1 MARLFLT
8 NIDLNQNELQNA
20 VIQNLS
26 TAPSSGNTE
35 GRIYYDSTRK
45 TLRVYRND
53 SLQGAKWYDLSVGGA
68 SASTVTLTGDVTGTA
83 SVDPAT
89 GIITLSTHFN
99 VSGTENQIVVNDID
113 NTTTISLAPDTYI
126 KNNDGY
132 PSIMLSATGE
142 YIALNHAQDDTR
154 MLTINNDGSNASI
167 TANGNL
173 NLTSNNGDVNLN
185 ADSNVVNINGNSGE
199 LHLQK
204 TEYYRNGDL
213 QGVIAAQSDS
223 SLRLTATSG
232 QLQLE
237 TNSGDIKINPNTGRT
252 WINNNIYIDGNDGKI
267 STDSGAITLFPDN
280 GIVTTLGAE
289 LHTSKVEL
297 WQGGDNG
304 GNNRGA
310 IIAHPSDG
318 SLTVAATGW
327 LHLESHDGG
336 INIDPQNGN
345 TTFSDQIRLDSEG
358 TISTNNLDLTL
369 SPDSGNVVINN
380 NLITDSIASK
390 DGGANTLN
398 IVAQAIQITS
408 EDVTIG
414 GGGTNGAFNVLDS
427 NGANVVSVTGSTK
440 EVQFGGNV
448 TVDGNLNVNGTLN
461 AVNRTEIN
469 IEDNTIKLN
478 TNWTGAPTQDAGI
491 IVHRGTANDTA
502 IIWSE
507 SNKDWTLTNDGSHY
521 YAIAR
526 KYVSTVGDASN
537 TSFDVVHNLGTRDIT
552 VMVRENNAEYNVVET
567 DIRMKDDNTVTIAF
581 TNAPDTNAYKVII
594 VG

>member
-53 SLQGAKWYDLSVGGA
+53 SSQGAKWYDLSVGGA

-83 SVDPAT
+83 NVDPTT
-89 GIITLSTHFN
+89 GIITLATHFN
-99 VSGTENQIVVNDID
+99 VSGTENQIAVNDID
-113 NTTTISLAPDTYI
+113 NTTTISLTDTVSINTGLNIGGTATTSSGYI
-126 KNNDGY
+126 H
-132 PSIMLSATGE
+132 
-142 YIALNHAQDDTR
+142 LNKA
-154 MLTINNDGSNASI
+154 DGSTFASLDL
-167 TANGNL
+167 NGSNL
-173 NLTSNNGDVNLN
+173 RLES
-185 ADSNVVNINGNSGE
+185 NSGIIE
-199 LHLQK
+199 TNENEIQVQK
-204 TEYYRNGDL
+204 TSYWRGGTQ

-223 SLRLTATSG
+223 SLRLTAITG

-237 TNSGDIKINPNTGRT
+237 TNSGDVKINPNTGRT
-252 WINNNIYIDGNDGKI
+252 WFNNNIYIDANDGKI
-267 STDSGAITLFPDN
+267 LTDSGSLTLSPDN
-280 GIVTTLGAE
+280 GVVTTLGAE

-304 GNNRGA
+304 GTNRGA
-310 IIAHPSDG
+310 VIAHPSDG
-318 SLTVAATGW
+318 SLTVASTGW
-327 LHLESHDGG
+327 LHLESHDGA
-336 INIDPQNGN
+336 INIDPHNGQ
-345 TTFSDQIRLDSEG
+345 TTFSGEIRIDSEG
-358 TISTNNLDLTL
+358 VISTNNTDLTL
-369 SPDSGNVVINN
+369 SPDTGNVVINN
-380 NLITDSIASK
+380 TLITDNIVSK
-390 DGGANTLN
+390 DGSADTLN
-398 IVAQAIQITS
+398 ISANAIQITS
-408 EDVTIG
+408 TDVKIG
-414 GGGTNGAFNVLDS
+414 GAGTNGKFQVLDS
-427 NGANVVSVTGSTK
+427 NTTNAFVIDGSNK
-440 EVQFGGNV
+440 EAQFGGNV
-448 TVDGNLNVNGTLN
+448 TIDGNLNVTGTLN

-491 IVHRGTANDTA
+491 IVNRGTANNTA

-507 SNKDWTLTNDGSHY
+507 SNKDWTLTNDGSNY

-526 KYVSTVGDASN
+526 KFVSIVGDASN

-567 DIRMKDDNTVTIAF
+567 DILMKDENTVTIAF
-581 TNAPDTNAYKVII
+581 TDAPTANAYKVII